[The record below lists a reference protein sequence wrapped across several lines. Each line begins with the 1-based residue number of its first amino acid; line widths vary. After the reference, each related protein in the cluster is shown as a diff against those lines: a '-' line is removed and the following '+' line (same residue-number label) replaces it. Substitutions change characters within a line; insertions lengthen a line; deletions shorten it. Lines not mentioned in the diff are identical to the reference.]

1 MSILKLTN
9 QHILILIVEF
19 PWCFFNK
26 DDLPS
31 DNDCYRRNKLTL
43 HKKYSVREAY
53 IVANYLFS
61 DAMKMV
67 WRLQSNDIISIINYI
82 NAQNKNAT
90 IGQYYDLFRNKF
102 KLQTKEQLIYYSNLK
117 TLPFFSISFTLPYL
131 LHHNSNQDKKNQE
144 NIECKSYENLA
155 RIFLYAFLNSR

>member
-1 MSILKLTN
+1 MKQIRTYQSTNDYKYLFRYCSNQLLKEKLAYSLSGRTRLRSMIVYELCLFYKIN
-9 QHILILIVEF
+9 VESTHILILIVEF
-19 PWCFFNK
+19 LHSASLIL

-31 DNDCYRRNKLTL
+31 MDNDCYRRNKLTL

-102 KLQTKEQLIYYSNLK
+102 KLQTKEQL
-117 TLPFFSISFTLPYL
+117 
-131 LHHNSNQDKKNQE
+131 
-144 NIECKSYENLA
+144 NIL
-155 RIFLYAFLNSR
+155 